1 MALAETGKA
10 GQKTLLAYVADSDEK
25 ALHVVDVASGRELG
39 LAPLRGNPEQV
50 MVLADGRVAVTL
62 RNESLVEVLEPTNE
76 TGSLA
81 SRCVVDV
88 PTEPIALAATPDDGR
103 LLVTSGWAHQVTVL
117 DASTMAVQRSVDVP
131 REPRSVVVTDDGK
144 RAFVSH
150 VVNATMSV
158 IDLDADKPAPRAVDL
173 KMRQVNVGAT
183 KAQQQKQ
190 RLGCQGFALAKA
202 VTVDEDGRTP
212 PPPPA
217 AEQPNALPAPPPP
230 KPIVPVPGPAPK
242 NVPSKSPGRI
252 FAPFV
257 TVDPGDPQRSS
268 SGYGTQGALAAE
280 IASVSVV
287 DTGAERSLTRS
298 VLALSA
304 PRPADK
310 PDCLLPRSATYAG
323 GSLFVTCLGID
334 AVVELDAR
342 SVDPARAESRRW
354 RVPAGPTG
362 VAIDRVGQRAVVW
375 SQFDRQLS
383 VIPLGAEDR
392 PVVSLALSRTASEKL
407 TPEIALGRVLFH
419 KTGDPSISKD
429 GRACASC
436 HPDGREDALTW
447 STPEGPRQTI
457 MLAGR
462 LEGTGP
468 YSWSGSNDTID
479 EHVRHTVQRLEGS
492 GLGDH
497 ERSALLAYVR
507 TMGAPVSRPAGLTAD
522 RAQMVAHGKQIFF
535 DGATACST
543 CHGSDMTTDHVKHDV
558 ASRGKG
564 DREATFKTPSLR
576 FLSGTAPYFHDGRYA
591 TLMELLDANDGSMGH
606 TAQLTR
612 DERLALAAFLETL

>member
-1 MALAETGKA
+1 
-10 GQKTLLAYVADSDEK
+10 
-25 ALHVVDVASGRELG
+25 
-39 LAPLRGNPEQV
+39 
-50 MVLADGRVAVTL
+50 
-62 RNESLVEVLEPTNE
+62 
-76 TGSLA
+76 
-81 SRCVVDV
+81 
-88 PTEPIALAATPDDGR
+88 
-103 LLVTSGWAHQVTVL
+103 
-117 DASTMAVQRSVDVP
+117 
-131 REPRSVVVTDDGK
+131 
-144 RAFVSH
+144 
-150 VVNATMSV
+150 
-158 IDLDADKPAPRAVDL
+158 
-173 KMRQVNVGAT
+173 
-183 KAQQQKQ
+183 
-190 RLGCQGFALAKA
+190 
-202 VTVDEDGRTP
+202 
-212 PPPPA
+212 
-217 AEQPNALPAPPPP
+217 LPAPPPP
-230 KPIVPVPGPAPK
+230 KLIVPVPGPAPK

-280 IASVSVV
+280 IASVSVI
-287 DTGAERSLTRS
+287 DAGAERSLTKS
-298 VLALSA
+298 VLALNA
-304 PRPADK
+304 PRATAEK
-310 PDCLLPRSATYAG
+310 PDCLLPRSATVAG

-362 VAIDRVGQRAVVW
+362 VAIDRAGQRAVVW

-383 VIPLGAEDR
+383 VIPLGDDR
-392 PVVSLALSRTASEKL
+392 PITSLALARTASDKL

-462 LEGTGP
+462 LEGSGP
-468 YSWSGSNDTID
+468 YSWSGANDTID

-497 ERSALLAYVR
+497 ERQALLSYVR
-507 TMGAPVSRPAGLTAD
+507 TMSAPTVRPAPLTAD
-522 RAQMVAHGKQIFF
+522 RAQMVAHGKQLFF
-535 DGATACST
+535 DGSTACAT
-543 CHGSDMTTDHVKHDV
+543 CHGTDVTTDHAKHDV
-558 ASRGKG
+558 ASKAKG